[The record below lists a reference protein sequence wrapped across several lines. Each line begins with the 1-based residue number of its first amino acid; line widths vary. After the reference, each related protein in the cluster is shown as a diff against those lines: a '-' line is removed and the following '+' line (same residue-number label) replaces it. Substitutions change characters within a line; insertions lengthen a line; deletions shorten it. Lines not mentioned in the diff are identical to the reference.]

1 MWIPFPLKNLWR
13 NEESHLEIMKDIL
26 NSYQY
31 NTYDLTGMNYR
42 SEADINILI
51 REKTKSILRDIKLRN
66 LFD

>member
-1 MWIPFPLKNLWR
+1 
-13 NEESHLEIMKDIL
+13 MKDIL